1 MKKKTVE
8 LALESDDYRRA
19 VEGVARDW
27 KRYCN
32 NRDVYGYYIIF
43 VENCAAVGREFH
55 NALLRAKGDCV
66 ENFLE
71 YVEKGK
77 KGKMFAPW
85 EIVRDDAKRLAKTLV

>member
-1 MKKKTVE
+1 MKKAIK

-32 NRDVYGYYIIF
+32 NRDVYGYYGEF
-43 VENCAAVGREFH
+43 VENCAAVGRKFQ
-55 NALLRAKGDCV
+55 NALLREKGDCV
-66 ENFLE
+66 EYFLE
-71 YVEKGK
+71 YIEGGK

-85 EIVRDDAKRLAKTLV
+85 RIVRDDAKRLAKTLV